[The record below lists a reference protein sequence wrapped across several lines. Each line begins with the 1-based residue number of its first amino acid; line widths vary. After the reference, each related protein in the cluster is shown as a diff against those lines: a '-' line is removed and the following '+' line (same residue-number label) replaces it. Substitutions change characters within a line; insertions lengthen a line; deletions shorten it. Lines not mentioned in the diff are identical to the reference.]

1 MEDEIKN
8 NTRNVEQWREEK
20 KRMENRR
27 VNIKY
32 NMTWKIW
39 KIKTDRVKREN
50 GVLKNWKKTINDLKR

>member
-50 GVLKNWKKTINDLKR
+50 GVLKNWKKKQLMI

>member
-50 GVLKNWKKTINDLKR
+50 GVLKNWKKNN

>member
-1 MEDEIKN
+1 MEDENKIK
-8 NTRNVEQWREEK
+8 TRNVEQWREEK

-50 GVLKNWKKTINDLKR
+50 GVLKNWKKNN